1 MKLKKPKKMLE
12 SANEQLADE
21 IMNCQ
26 DMPLKEAMAENLV
39 KFSFPVPRYFKE
51 RFTGV
56 PDESRLRRAES
67 NAERS
72 AANQEYSKKL
82 YKEPVR

>member
-1 MKLKKPKKMLE
+1 MNRIKNALNEVKEAKKMLK

-56 PDESRLRRAES
+56 PDESRIKR
-67 NAERS
+67 ERS
-72 AANQEYSKKL
+72 REF
-82 YKEPVR
+82 VRKAEKDNY

>member
-1 MKLKKPKKMLE
+1 MNRIKNALNEVKEAKKMLE
-12 SANEQLADE
+12 SANKQLADE

-56 PDESRLRRAES
+56 PDESRRRRQRADRNE
-67 NAERS
+67 EDYYHK
-72 AANQEYSKKL
+72 QI
-82 YKEPVR
+82 